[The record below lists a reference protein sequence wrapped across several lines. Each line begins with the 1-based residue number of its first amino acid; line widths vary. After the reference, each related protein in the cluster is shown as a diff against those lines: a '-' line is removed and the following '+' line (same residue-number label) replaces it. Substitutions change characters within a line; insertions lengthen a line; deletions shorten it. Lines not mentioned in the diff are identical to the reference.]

1 MIRAAAPA
9 AERGAAE
16 EGGILRIEFCAQAN
30 VEWSTVRFL
39 ALTRRRVVS
48 DFGLVERSTVLRGHR
63 NSKQL
68 WNQWPNLHPYAH
80 CPVIPARIPG
90 PPSPFVYAPRS
101 LAPAFGNQTLVS
113 AVDISRARCNQASLA
128 EPMRLASR
136 TK

>member
-9 AERGAAE
+9 EERGAAE

-48 DFGLVERSTVLRGHR
+48 DFGLVERSKVLRGHR

-68 WNQWPNLHPYAH
+68 WNQWPNLHPHAH
-80 CPVIPARIPG
+80 
-90 PPSPFVYAPRS
+90 
-101 LAPAFGNQTLVS
+101 
-113 AVDISRARCNQASLA
+113 
-128 EPMRLASR
+128 
-136 TK
+136 